1 MSPETLVMKK
11 RDYSEQRSP
20 TLNTVLMVE
29 GTLSKAG
36 EVLTIGKLKRMFPK
50 QVMHQ
55 TLMAVIDYLEYSG
68 KIIVHDD
75 KVLWAFKPQS
85 KLKNIFQIPH
95 HIFHNIL
102 HLKFRSL
109 RLQSSITVIG
119 YTFLVSF
126 SISFFAPLV
135 TASFIWLMSI
145 SVHHPVRYM
154 LRTLFEVFPFRYTFK
169 VDISM

>member
-1 MSPETLVMKK
+1 MSPETIIIKK
-11 RDYSEQRSP
+11 RNYSEQRSP

-36 EVLTIGKLKRMFPK
+36 EVLTIGKLKRMLPK

-85 KLKNIFQIPH
+85 KLKKMHGLI
-95 HIFHNIL
+95 
-102 HLKFRSL
+102 
-109 RLQSSITVIG
+109 
-119 YTFLVSF
+119 
-126 SISFFAPLV
+126 
-135 TASFIWLMSI
+135 
-145 SVHHPVRYM
+145 VR
-154 LRTLFEVFPFRYTFK
+154 
-169 VDISM
+169 

>member
-36 EVLTIGKLKRMFPK
+36 EVLTIGKLKRMLPK

-85 KLKNIFQIPH
+85 KLKTMQG
-95 HIFHNIL
+95 L
-102 HLKFRSL
+102 
-109 RLQSSITVIG
+109 TV
-119 YTFLVSF
+119 
-126 SISFFAPLV
+126 
-135 TASFIWLMSI
+135 
-145 SVHHPVRYM
+145 
-154 LRTLFEVFPFRYTFK
+154 
-169 VDISM
+169 